1 MKKLFLLSVTILFC
15 LNHSMAQTT
24 QHNDKANLVIAR
36 SGQTSAIIA
45 VAPDAPASAN
55 QKPASRK
62 WEKLAALDL
71 QKYIAL
77 MSGAKPQIADTPA
90 SIAAAL
96 KSDAPVFLVGQVALQ
111 TDGSLKDRLYKVA
124 KNNPVL
130 RADAVVAKRDGNR
143 IYLAGS
149 NDDSHYYAV
158 SWLLQQWGCRWYL
171 PTEFGEH
178 IPTHPTLTLDKL
190 DYAYAPPFEV
200 RKFWLAWYGDASGRD
215 EFARRNLFNDEIVPS
230 QHTIAEYVKG
240 IVPEGKKHDEIPY
253 SDPKTAAHVAQQVEQ
268 QFAENKYFSLG
279 MEDGIYRSDDAAEE
293 KLKAGFYDKYFML
306 PSMTDPFMVFYNNV
320 AKILQDK
327 HPQSKSKIGFLA
339 YTNLTIPPQRNIKGE
354 KSLVA
359 YLAPIDID
367 PNHHMDDPNSPP
379 RQEYR
384 EMVYRWSQ
392 VMDGRVVIYDY
403 DLGNLVW
410 RDVPNP
416 SHFVFRRDVQHYR
429 KAGVL
434 GIDTESRG
442 AYATIFLNLYFRGQ
456 LMWNPDADVD
466 AMLDEFYPN
475 FYGPAAR
482 PMKAYWSAIYDACE
496 KTIAT
501 EHEYFLIPTI
511 YTPALVTKLKSHLAQ
526 AQTALKPLESKPQ
539 LSRNERLYLER
550 LKFTRLSFGV
560 IENYVAMVQ
569 EAATQGNY
577 AEAVKFGEHG
587 LKAREGLTAMNPLF
601 TTTKLETGTAWWD
614 GEVAQYRELNQRVNG
629 EKGKLV
635 QKLPQQWAFRRDPN
649 DTGLASGWAY
659 KPIDLSYWNAN
670 KRRFSVA
677 TRKDYPTTQ
686 WEMIDTNLYIQAQGV
701 RFPDYQ
707 GYTGFGWY
715 RTSFNLSAEQAKGK
729 LNLMFPG
736 LFNEAWLYI
745 NGYLVAH
752 RPIQGVWWNNDYK
765 FEWDVDLSEAVK
777 AGENTITLR
786 INNPHHMGGIFR
798 RPFLYTPS
806 SPQ

>member
-1 MKKLFLLSVTILFC
+1 
-15 LNHSMAQTT
+15 
-24 QHNDKANLVIAR
+24 
-36 SGQTSAIIA
+36 
-45 VAPDAPASAN
+45 
-55 QKPASRK
+55 
-62 WEKLAALDL
+62 
-71 QKYIAL
+71 
-77 MSGAKPQIADTPA
+77 
-90 SIAAAL
+90 
-96 KSDAPVFLVGQVALQ
+96 
-111 TDGSLKDRLYKVA
+111 
-124 KNNPVL
+124 
-130 RADAVVAKRDGNR
+130 
-143 IYLAGS
+143 
-149 NDDSHYYAV
+149 
-158 SWLLQQWGCRWYL
+158 
-171 PTEFGEH
+171 
-178 IPTHPTLTLDKL
+178 
-190 DYAYAPPFEV
+190 
-200 RKFWLAWYGDASGRD
+200 
-215 EFARRNLFNDEIVPS
+215 
-230 QHTIAEYVKG
+230 
-240 IVPEGKKHDEIPY
+240 
-253 SDPKTAAHVAQQVEQ
+253 
-268 QFAENKYFSLG
+268 

-293 KLKAGFYDKYFML
+293 KLKAGLYDKYFML
-306 PSMTDPFMVFYNNV
+306 PSMTEPFMVFYNNV

-384 EMVYRWSQ
+384 EMVYRWAQ

-501 EHEYFLIPTI
+501 EHEYFIIPTI

-526 AQTALKPLESKPQ
+526 AQTALKPLENKSQ

-550 LKFTRLSFGV
+550 LKFTRLSLGV
-560 IENYVAMVQ
+560 VENYVAMVQ
-569 EAATQGNY
+569 EAATEGNY
-577 AEAVKFGEHG
+577 ATAVKFGERG
-587 LKAREGLTAMNPLF
+587 LKARQDLTAMNSLF

-614 GEVAQYRELNQRVNG
+614 GEVAQYRELNKLVNG

-635 QKLPQQWAFRRDPN
+635 QKLPQQWAFRRDPH
-649 DTGLASGWAY
+649 DTGLASGWAQ

-670 KRRFSVA
+670 KNKL
-677 TRKDYPTTQ
+677 TIHNRKDYPTTQ
-686 WEMIDTNLYIQAQGV
+686 WEMLDTNLYIQAQGV

-707 GYTGFGWY
+707 GFTGFGWY
-715 RTSFNLSAEQAKGK
+715 RTSFNLSADQARGK

-752 RPIQGVWWNNDYK
+752 RPLKEVWWFNDYK
-765 FEWDVDLSEAVK
+765 FEWDADLSGVVQP
-777 AGENTITLR
+777 GENTVTLR

-798 RPFLYTPS
+798 RPFLYAPS
-806 SPQ
+806 SSQ